1 MEIDELGS
9 YDRSAWDACMEAVY
23 ESGSRRLVPARAR
36 ELGSKVSRAVSTGY
50 ERLPFH
56 DQADWLLEKAFDGA
70 MVVTFRPALRSV
82 KPEAMVKRAAKRHP
96 DVVELK
102 DLHSLELQ
110 DCDKLR
116 RSRLGL
122 TVATAAEG
130 GASSLAVTGA
140 EVATTVSG
148 GTTAAVA
155 IGAIA
160 ADVTATMAAMGRAI
174 GTVASA
180 YGYDVREPEEE
191 LFALG
196 VMSLASAGTLGGK
209 TAAMASLSRLTQQM
223 MRQAAWQQLR
233 QNILVNAIDRTY
245 TALGFKL
252 TKKKLAQAVP
262 VAGVFL
268 NAGVNAGLV
277 NQTFKQAEAVYRLRF
292 LSDKYGIDP
301 AEWRR
306 DQADQ
311 VAEPEDVVQ
320 VDEQLEWVIE
330 HDVDGDE
337 PGAGPVSIA
346 GSRSQVVED

>member
-1 MEIDELGS
+1 MDIVDLS
-9 YDRSAWDACMEAVY
+9 DYDRAAWAACMDAVY
-23 ESGSRRLVPARAR
+23 ASGGRRLVPARMR
-36 ELGSKVSRAVSTGY
+36 ELGGRAGQAVTAGY
-50 ERLPFH
+50 EKLPLH
-56 DQADWLLEKAFDGA
+56 DHADRLLEKAFDGA
-70 MVVTFRPALRSV
+70 MAVTFRPALRSV
-82 KPEAMVKRAAKRHP
+82 SSTSMVKRAAKRHP
-96 DVVELK
+96 EVVELK
-102 DLHSLELQ
+102 DLRELLLA
-110 DCDKLR
+110 DCDRLR

-122 TVATAAEG
+122 TLATAAEG

-155 IGAIA
+155 IAAIA

-174 GTVASA
+174 GSVASA

-223 MRQAAWQQLR
+223 MRQATWQQLR
-233 QNILVNAIDRTY
+233 QNLLVSAIDRTY
-245 TALGFKL
+245 TTLGFTL

-262 VAGVFL
+262 IAGIAL

-301 AEWRR
+301 AAWQR
-306 DQADQ
+306 DQIGQTTDA
-311 VAEPEDVVQ
+311 EDVVQ
-320 VDEQLEWVIE
+320 VDEELAWVVE
-330 HDVDGDE
+330 HDH
-337 PGAGPVSIA
+337 PAGAL
-346 GSRSQVVED
+346 GSRPEPDDEEKTP

>member
-1 MEIDELGS
+1 MYIDELS
-9 YDRSAWDACMEAVY
+9 AYDRSAWDTCMDTVY
-23 ESGSRRLVPARAR
+23 ESKSRRLVPASVR
-36 ELGSKVSRAVSTGY
+36 ELGSKVNRTLASGY
-50 ERLPFH
+50 ENLPFH
-56 DQADWLLEKAFDGA
+56 DQADWVLEKAFDGA
-70 MVVTFRPALRSV
+70 IAVTFRPALRSV
-82 KPEAMVKRAAKRHP
+82 KPATTVKRAVKRHP
-96 DVVELK
+96 DIVELT
-102 DLHSLELQ
+102 DLRSLDLK

-116 RSRLGL
+116 PSRVGL

-140 EVATTVSG
+140 EVATTVSS

-223 MRQAAWQQLR
+223 MRKATWQQL
-233 QNILVNAIDRTY
+233 QKSILVNAIDRTY

-262 VAGVFL
+262 VAGVLL
-268 NAGVNAGLV
+268 NASINAGLV

-292 LSDKYGIDP
+292 LSEKYGIDP

-306 DQADQ
+306 DGADD
-311 VAEPEDVVQ
+311 AADTEDVVE
-320 VDEQLEWVIE
+320 VDEELEWVVE
-330 HDVDGDE
+330 RAAE
-337 PGAGPVSIA
+337 QNELGAGS
-346 GSRSQVVED
+346 GSGEDSAP